1 AHPPPQ
7 YLPQDGTV
15 MGPHQQ
21 SGPGVFGQCDGNFDK
36 EKVTYDG
43 PSSFHRGMRYENDSS
58 MMSGEPIMFSRGQ
71 PMMSNQS
78 HQMRYDDS
86 NPSRMMHPPS
96 SVSNHQGNP
105 SAGGSYSHMG
115 YYGMG
120 GGGGTMALQRPPI
133 PSAYE
138 GEVVQSH
145 QQLHPHQMQQP
156 MSHYYSPNQPPP
168 NSMNYQ
174 QIHPGNGNPAYNGP
188 PMQQD
193 PQQQQP
199 PQQMNQPPQAMIT
212 VQQRGGGQFIMPVPH
227 PQMVAPQ
234 YIGQQVVPAGMHY
247 PPAGMYMQPT
257 VRPAV
262 FVPRAEVGYAP
273 VEPSQHVMVPMP
285 FVVHHMPPNQ
295 ASSDQA
301 PAPYQQGVV
310 EQQPPMAMEQF
321 SEPEFG
327 SGIAPVQNPRS
338 RWKGYLP
345 RATQTLMQSVWC
357 NGVAVVADSNRETVV
372 STNVAAGAIPIGQ
385 VDGNNTCAY

>member
-1 AHPPPQ
+1 F
-7 YLPQDGTV
+7 V
-15 MGPHQQ
+15 
-21 SGPGVFGQCDGNFDK
+21 
-36 EKVTYDG
+36 
-43 PSSFHRGMRYENDSS
+43 
-58 MMSGEPIMFSRGQ
+58 PIA
-71 PMMSNQS
+71 PI
-78 HQMRYDDS
+78 Y
-86 NPSRMMHPPS
+86 
-96 SVSNHQGNP
+96 
-105 SAGGSYSHMG
+105 
-115 YYGMG
+115 
-120 GGGGTMALQRPPI
+120 TLQLGR
-133 PSAYE
+133 
-138 GEVVQSH
+138 
-145 QQLHPHQMQQP
+145 LHT
-156 MSHYYSPNQPPP
+156 
-168 NSMNYQ
+168 
-174 QIHPGNGNPAYNGP
+174 IHPGNGNPAYNGP

-310 EQQPPMAMEQF
+310 EQQPPMAMEQY

-327 SGIAPVQNPRS
+327 SGIAPVQES
-338 RWKGYLP
+338 DIV
-345 RATQTLMQSVWC
+345 Q
-357 NGVAVVADSNRETVV
+357 
-372 STNVAAGAIPIGQ
+372 
-385 VDGNNTCAY
+385 